1 MNRIKNLL
9 ILTIALM
16 AAMPV
21 AAKVKTKKTT
31 ETATPREVIVPVD
44 SLIAANGMVLLWPD
58 GKMPNSRG
66 VEVHDSIARQRIW
79 MVGQPRIYAFL
90 ATKSEQTGTSVLVI
104 PGGGYVKQAYETAG
118 ITFAK
123 WLNSLGINAFVLL
136 HRNPASPDVVERQTV
151 PTMDAQRAIKWI
163 RSNATRLGIDPNRIG
178 VMGCSAGG
186 HVSACVSTIADDM
199 ARVGDSLDA
208 VAFRPDFAILVSP
221 VISMSDAIV
230 HRGSKLCLLGKDGA
244 SDKTLTDRWSMEL
257 QVNAQN
263 PPSLMI
269 HASDDPAVSP
279 LNSVSYYEALLANGV
294 KQSSLHIF
302 PFGKHSI
309 AVRNQPGSTAHWP
322 QIAEDWMRE
331 IGVLK

>member
-1 MNRIKNLL
+1 
-9 ILTIALM
+9 
-16 AAMPV
+16 
-21 AAKVKTKKTT
+21 
-31 ETATPREVIVPVD
+31 
-44 SLIAANGMVLLWPD
+44 MVLLWPE

-79 MVGQPRIYAFL
+79 MVGQPRIYAFM

-136 HRNPASPDVVERQTV
+136 HRNPASPDVEESSTV

-186 HVSACVSTIADDM
+186 HVSACVSTVADDM
-199 ARVGDSLDA
+199 ASVGDSLDS

-230 HRGSKLCLLGKDGA
+230 HRGSKLCLLGKDRA
-244 SDKTLTDRWSMEL
+244 SDKTFADRWSMEL
-257 QVNAQN
+257 HVNAQN

-279 LNSVSYYEALLANGV
+279 LNSVRFYEALMANGV
-294 KQSSLHIF
+294 KKSSLHIF